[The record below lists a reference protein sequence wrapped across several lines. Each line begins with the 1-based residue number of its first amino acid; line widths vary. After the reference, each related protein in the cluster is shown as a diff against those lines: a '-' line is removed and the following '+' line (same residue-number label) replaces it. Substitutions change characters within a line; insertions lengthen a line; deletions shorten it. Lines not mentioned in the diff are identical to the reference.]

1 MRRWVKGRAEMIA
14 ALLLS
19 CLAHAAALTAGVALV
34 SPPGGTGGAES
45 VAFTIGSVRGMDS
58 PLPSSAAALPAAPP
72 EKPPRRAEEP
82 EERRAAEASAEAPS
96 LPRDSRPDVITVS
109 EDPRPARPEREAREA
124 ARPARGED
132 GRAAQNAGGADEYLS
147 LVRRRISELKS
158 FPAEALNEG
167 SRGTAVVGFRLG
179 RDGTVSGVRIVQSSH
194 SPLLDAQARATVDR
208 AAPFP
213 PIPDRFS
220 GDALELRV
228 PISFEIA
235 R

>member
-1 MRRWVKGRAEMIA
+1 MRRWVRGRGEMIA

-19 CLAHAAALTAGVALV
+19 GLAHAAALTAGVALV
-34 SPPGGTGGAES
+34 SPPGGTAGAEG
-45 VAFTIGSVRGMDS
+45 VAFTIGSVRGMDA
-58 PLPSSAAALPAAPP
+58 PLPSSEAPLPAAHP

-82 EERRAAEASAEAPS
+82 GERRAAEAPS
-96 LPRDSRPDVITVS
+96 FPRDSRPEVIPAS
-109 EDPRPARPEREAREA
+109 DAAQPARPEREARESSL
-124 ARPARGED
+124 PSRGED
-132 GRAAQNAGGADEYLS
+132 GRTAQNAGGADEYLS

-158 FPAEALNEG
+158 FPAEALSEG

-194 SPLLDAQARATVDR
+194 SPLLDAQARATVLR

-213 PIPDRFS
+213 PLPDRFS
-220 GDALELRV
+220 SDALDLRV

>member
-1 MRRWVKGRAEMIA
+1 MRRWMEGRAEMIA

-19 CLAHAAALTAGVALV
+19 GLAHAAALTAGGALV
-34 SPPGGTGGAES
+34 SPPGRTVGAEG
-45 VAFTIGSVRGMDS
+45 VAFTIGSVRGMDA

-82 EERRAAEASAEAPS
+82 EKRRAAEAAAEAPAF
-96 LPRDSRPDVITVS
+96 PRDSRPDVIPAS
-109 EDPRPARPEREAREA
+109 DAARPARPEREAWDA
-124 ARPARGED
+124 SFPSRGED

-158 FPAEALNEG
+158 FPAEALSEG

-179 RDGTVSGVRIVQSSH
+179 RDGAVSGVRIVRSSH
-194 SPLLDAQARATVDR
+194 SPLLDAQARATVLR

-213 PIPDRFS
+213 PLPDRFDS
-220 GDALELRV
+220 DALDLRV